1 MPTLSW
7 TFFEFFSFTVALN
20 DDLGLQN
27 EQAKLTKNVM
37 AGFFY
42 LSESCWND
50 IEILMLLDKIQH
62 LLGK

>member
-27 EQAKLTKNVM
+27 ELAKLNINVM
-37 AGFFY
+37 AGF
-42 LSESCWND
+42 STCQKDVETT
-50 IEILMLLDKIQH
+50 
-62 LLGK
+62 